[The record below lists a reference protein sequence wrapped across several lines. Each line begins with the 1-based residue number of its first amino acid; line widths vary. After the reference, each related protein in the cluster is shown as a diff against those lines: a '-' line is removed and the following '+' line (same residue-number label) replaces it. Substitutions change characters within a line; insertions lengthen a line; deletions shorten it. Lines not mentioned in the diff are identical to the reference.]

1 MSPDWGTGEW
11 LDVGHTVL
19 RTILMKGADERGRGI
34 EQGRRE
40 KGRREKRSVGLVTD
54 AEEGSFRCGVF
65 SSSSSN

>member
-1 MSPDWGTGEW
+1 
-11 LDVGHTVL
+11 
-19 RTILMKGADERGRGI
+19 MKGADERGRGI